1 MSDDNTN
8 KKIAL
13 DLLLGGLITLVITN
27 AVLIGLIMLF
37 FWLDGFWKIPGF
49 MFIGITFLWD
59 WRGIRQIVKL
69 SRGDLSL

>member
-1 MSDDNTN
+1 MGDDNTD

-13 DLLLGGLITLVITN
+13 DLLLGGLIMLVITN
-27 AVLIGLIMLF
+27 AVLIGLTVLF
-37 FWLDGFWKIPGF
+37 FRLDGFWKIPGF
-49 MFIGITFLWD
+49 VFIGITLLWD

>member
-1 MSDDNTN
+1 MNDD
-8 KKIAL
+8 KGMARE
-13 DLLLGGLITLVITN
+13 LLFGTLISFVVTN
-27 AVLIGLIMLF
+27 AVLIGLTVLF
-37 FWLDGFWKIPGF
+37 FRLDGFWKIPGF